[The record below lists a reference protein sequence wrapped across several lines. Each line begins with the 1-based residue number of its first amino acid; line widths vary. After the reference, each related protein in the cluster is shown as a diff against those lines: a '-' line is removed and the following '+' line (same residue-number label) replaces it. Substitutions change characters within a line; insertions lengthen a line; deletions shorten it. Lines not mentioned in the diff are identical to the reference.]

1 MMMVMMM
8 RMMMMR
14 MRIRTSAKWESAIV
28 GYVSGMCH
36 ACVTHVLVA
45 VPVVDVTVSDYGNC
59 IASVSDYGNCRYFQA
74 WIGGVAPLSVLRL
87 YPCNESQS

>member
-1 MMMVMMM
+1 MLLLMMMMMMMMMMM

-36 ACVTHVLVA
+36 ACVTHVLVG
-45 VPVVDVTVSDYGNC
+45 VPCRRRYCFGSWQLYC
-59 IASVSDYGNCRYFQA
+59 IVFGLWQ
-74 WIGGVAPLSVLRL
+74 L
-87 YPCNESQS
+87 